1 MTDRTGVPPVTG
13 ISGRAGAPQAREEQ
27 NMSRVDIEKKIQS
40 ENDRVAEENR
50 RVFTDAGVFVL
61 NIISSPGS
69 GKTTLLEATLDR
81 LADKMNIVV
90 IEGDI
95 STERDMDRV
104 RARGASGVQI
114 NTGGGCH
121 LSSGMV
127 AKALTDLDLSSAEIV
142 FIENVGNLV
151 CPSTYD
157 LGEDV
162 RMVLLSTTEG
172 DDKPMKYPAIFHE
185 ASLAILNEIDLL
197 PHLTYDV
204 EKVEKEIR
212 VLNPDSEILRLSATT
227 GEGMDAWIEWIM
239 AKLREK
245 KSTLT

>member
-1 MTDRTGVPPVTG
+1 MTKIDV
-13 ISGRAGAPQAREEQ
+13 
-27 NMSRVDIEKKIQS
+27 EKKIQD
-40 ENDRVAEENR
+40 ENDRVAEKNR
-50 RVFTDAGVFVL
+50 KVFADAGVFVV

-81 LADKMNIVV
+81 LAGRMNVVV
-90 IEGDI
+90 IEGDV
-95 STERDMDRV
+95 STQRDMDRV

-121 LSSGMV
+121 LSSAMIADVLGG
-127 AKALTDLDLSSAEIV
+127 LDLESAELV
-142 FIENVGNLV
+142 FIENVGNLI

-185 ASLAILNEIDLL
+185 ASLAVLNKIDLL

-204 EKVEKEIR
+204 DRVEREIR
-212 VLNPDSEILRLSATT
+212 VLNPDAEILKLSAMT
-227 GEGMDAWIEWIM
+227 GEGMEAWTDWILDRL
-239 AKLREK
+239 AEK
-245 KSTLT
+245 KRTSA

>member
-1 MTDRTGVPPVTG
+1 MKIDVER
-13 ISGRAGAPQAREEQ
+13 
-27 NMSRVDIEKKIQS
+27 KIQS
-40 ENDRVAEENR
+40 ENDRLAQKNR
-50 RVFTDAGVFVL
+50 RVFSDAGVFVV

-81 LADKMNIVV
+81 LAGKLPITV
-90 IEGDI
+90 IEGDV

-121 LSSGMV
+121 LSAAMV
-127 AKALTDLDLSSAEIV
+127 GEVLGGLDLKSAEIV
-142 FIENVGNLV
+142 FIENVGNLI

-185 ASLAILNEIDLL
+185 ASLAVINKMDLL
-197 PHLTYDV
+197 PHLIYDL
-204 EKVEKEIR
+204 EKVEREIE
-212 VLNPDSEILRLSATT
+212 VLNANCEILRLSAVT
-227 GEGMDAWIEWIM
+227 GDGMDGWIDWIM
-239 AKLREK
+239 RKMAEK
-245 KSTLT
+245 KRALHREAS

>member
-1 MTDRTGVPPVTG
+1 
-13 ISGRAGAPQAREEQ
+13 
-27 NMSRVDIEKKIQS
+27 MSRVEIEKKIQS
-40 ENDRVAEENR
+40 ENDRVAEANR
-50 RVFTDAGVFVL
+50 KVFTDAGVFVL

-127 AKALTDLDLSSAEIV
+127 AGVLDDLDLDSAEIV

-185 ASLAILNEIDLL
+185 ASLAILNKIDLL

-204 EKVEKEIR
+204 EKVEREIR

>member
-1 MTDRTGVPPVTG
+1 
-13 ISGRAGAPQAREEQ
+13 
-27 NMSRVDIEKKIQS
+27 MSQIDIERKIQD
-40 ENDRVAEENR
+40 ENDRLAEENR
-50 RVFTDAGVFVL
+50 KIFTDAGVFVM

-81 LADKMNIVV
+81 LAERVNIVV

-121 LSSGMV
+121 LSSRMV
-127 AKALTDLDLSSAEIV
+127 ANALEELDLSDAELV

-185 ASLAILNEIDLL
+185 ASLAVLNKIDLL
-197 PHLTYDV
+197 PHLTYDM

-212 VLNPDSEILRLSATT
+212 VLNPESEIMRLSALT
-227 GEGMDAWIEWIM
+227 GEGMDAWVDWILERAR
-239 AKLREK
+239 AKKAALAGG
-245 KSTLT
+245 S

>member
-1 MTDRTGVPPVTG
+1 MAKIDVER
-13 ISGRAGAPQAREEQ
+13 
-27 NMSRVDIEKKIQS
+27 KIQD
-40 ENDRVAEENR
+40 ENDRIAAENR

-61 NIISSPGS
+61 NLISSPGS

-81 LADKMNIVV
+81 LADKMDIAV

-104 RARGASGVQI
+104 RARGASGIQI

-121 LSSGMV
+121 LSSSMV
-127 AKALTDLDLSSAEIV
+127 AGALRELDLGSAELV

-162 RMVLLSTTEG
+162 RMVILSTTEG

-185 ASLAILNEIDLL
+185 ASLAVINKIDLL

-204 EKVEKEIR
+204 GKVKKEIR
-212 VLNPDSEILRLSATT
+212 VLNPDAEILELSALT
-227 GEGMDAWIEWIM
+227 GEGMYAWVDWIM
-239 AKLREK
+239 AKLGEK
-245 KSTLT
+245 KNSLS

>member
-1 MTDRTGVPPVTG
+1 
-13 ISGRAGAPQAREEQ
+13 
-27 NMSRVDIEKKIQS
+27 MSKVDVEKKIQS
-40 ENDRVAEENR
+40 ENDRLAEINR
-50 RVFTDAGVFVL
+50 KTFRDAGVLVL

-81 LADKMNIVV
+81 LAGRMKIAV
-90 IEGDI
+90 IEGDV

-121 LSSGMV
+121 LSAAMV
-127 AKALTDLDLSSAEIV
+127 GEVLGDIGLDEAEIV
-142 FIENVGNLV
+142 FIENVGNLI

-162 RMVLLSTTEG
+162 RMVLLSSTEG

-185 ASLAILNEIDLL
+185 ASLAVMNKVDLL
-197 PHLTYDV
+197 PYLTYDV

-212 VLNPDSEILRLSATT
+212 VLNSGCEILKLSATT
-227 GEGMDAWIEWIM
+227 GEGMDEWIEWIL
-239 AKLREK
+239 ARLAEK
-245 KSTLT
+245 KNARP

>member
-1 MTDRTGVPPVTG
+1 MTR
-13 ISGRAGAPQAREEQ
+13 I
-27 NMSRVDIEKKIQS
+27 DIEKKIQD
-40 ENDRVAEENR
+40 ENDRRAAENR
-50 RVFTDAGVFVL
+50 RVFSEAGVLVL
-61 NIISSPGS
+61 NVISSPGS

-121 LSSGMV
+121 LSSAMV
-127 AKALTDLDLSSAEIV
+127 GNVLGELDLDSAEIV

-185 ASLAILNEIDLL
+185 ASLAVLNKMDLL

-212 VLNPDSEILRLSATT
+212 VLNPAGEILRLSATT
-227 GEGMDAWIEWIM
+227 GEGMDAWIEWIL

-245 KSTLT
+245 RSTPA

>member
-1 MTDRTGVPPVTG
+1 MAK
-13 ISGRAGAPQAREEQ
+13 I
-27 NMSRVDIEKKIQS
+27 DIEKKIQS
-40 ENDRVAEENR
+40 ANDRVAEENR
-50 RVFTDAGVFVL
+50 KVFSDAGVFVL

-81 LADKMNIVV
+81 LAEKMNIAV

-121 LSSGMV
+121 LSSRMV
-127 AKALTDLDLSSAEIV
+127 TDVLDKVDLESAEIV

-185 ASLAILNEIDLL
+185 ASLAILNKIDLL

-227 GEGMDAWIEWIM
+227 GEGMDAWIEWIIE
-239 AKLREK
+239 KLEEK
-245 KSTLT
+245 KSTQT

>member
-1 MTDRTGVPPVTG
+1 MAK
-13 ISGRAGAPQAREEQ
+13 I
-27 NMSRVDIEKKIQS
+27 DIEKKIQD

-50 RVFTDAGVFVL
+50 RVFTGAGVFVL
-61 NIISSPGS
+61 NVISSPGS

-81 LADKMNIVV
+81 LASRMNIVV

-95 STERDMDRV
+95 STERDLDRV

-121 LSSGMV
+121 LSSRMV
-127 AKALTDLDLSSAEIV
+127 ADVLGGLDLDSAELV

-185 ASLAILNEIDLL
+185 ASLAVLNKIDLL
-197 PHLTYDV
+197 PHLTYDM
-204 EKVEKEIR
+204 EKVEKEIH
-212 VLNPDSEILRLSATT
+212 VLNPESEILRLSALT
-227 GEGMDAWIEWIM
+227 GDGMDAWVDWIERKM
-239 AKLREK
+239 REK
-245 KSTLT
+245 KAALT

>member
-1 MTDRTGVPPVTG
+1 
-13 ISGRAGAPQAREEQ
+13 
-27 NMSRVDIEKKIQS
+27 MSRVEIEKKIQS
-40 ENDRVAEENR
+40 ENDRVAEGNR
-50 RVFTDAGVFVL
+50 RIFNDAGVFVL

-81 LADKMNIVV
+81 LADKLNIVV

-121 LSSGMV
+121 LSSRMV
-127 AKALTDLDLSSAEIV
+127 ADALGKIDLGPADLV

-185 ASLAILNEIDLL
+185 ASLAVMNKIDLL
-197 PHLTYDV
+197 PHLTYDM

-212 VLNPDSEILRLSATT
+212 VLNPESEILRLSALT
-227 GEGMDAWIEWIM
+227 GEGMDAWIEWVENGM
-239 AKLREK
+239 RRK
-245 KSTLT
+245 KAELEG

>member
-1 MTDRTGVPPVTG
+1 MTKIDVER
-13 ISGRAGAPQAREEQ
+13 
-27 NMSRVDIEKKIQS
+27 KIQD
-40 ENDRVAEENR
+40 ENDRVAERNR
-50 RVFTDAGVFVL
+50 KAFTDAGVFVV

-81 LADKMNIVV
+81 LAGELTISV
-90 IEGDI
+90 IEGDV

-121 LSSGMV
+121 LSAVMIEKVLGEV
-127 AKALTDLDLSSAEIV
+127 DLDSAEIV
-142 FIENVGNLV
+142 FIENVGNLI

-185 ASLAILNEIDLL
+185 ATLAVINKTDLL
-197 PHLTYDV
+197 PHLTYDM

-212 VLNPDSEILRLSATT
+212 VLNPDCEILRLSALS
-227 GEGMDAWIEWIM
+227 GEGMDTWIEWIM
-239 AKLREK
+239 KKMAEK
-245 KSTLT
+245 KRAFSREAR

>member
-1 MTDRTGVPPVTG
+1 MTKIDV
-13 ISGRAGAPQAREEQ
+13 
-27 NMSRVDIEKKIQS
+27 EKKIQD
-40 ENDRVAEENR
+40 ENDRLAQKNR
-50 RVFTDAGVFVL
+50 KVFRDAGVFVV

-81 LADKMNIVV
+81 LAKKMGVTV
-90 IEGDI
+90 IEGDV

-121 LSSGMV
+121 LSAAMV
-127 AKALTDLDLSSAEIV
+127 GEVLGGLDLDAAEIV
-142 FIENVGNLV
+142 FIENVGNLI
-151 CPSTYD
+151 CPATYD

-185 ASLAILNEIDLL
+185 ASLAVINKVDLL

-204 EKVEKEIR
+204 EKVEKEIH
-212 VLNPDSEILRLSATT
+212 VLNPDCEILRLSAET
-227 GEGMDAWIEWIM
+227 GEGMDGWIEWIM
-239 AKLREK
+239 QKMADK
-245 KSTLT
+245 KRASSQEAH

>member
-1 MTDRTGVPPVTG
+1 MTKIDVER
-13 ISGRAGAPQAREEQ
+13 
-27 NMSRVDIEKKIQS
+27 KIQD
-40 ENDRVAEENR
+40 ENDRVAGRNR
-50 RVFTDAGVFVL
+50 KVFGDAGVFVV

-69 GKTTLLEATLDR
+69 GKTTLLETTLDK
-81 LADKMNIVV
+81 LAAKLPIAV
-90 IEGDI
+90 IEGDV

-121 LSSGMV
+121 LSAAMV
-127 AKALTDLDLSSAEIV
+127 EQVLGEVKLDEAEIV
-142 FIENVGNLV
+142 FIENVGNLI

-185 ASLAILNEIDLL
+185 ASLAVINKMDLL
-197 PHLTYDV
+197 PHLTYDL
-204 EKVEKEIR
+204 EKVETEIR
-212 VLNPDSEILRLSATT
+212 VLNPDCEILRLSALT
-227 GEGMDAWIEWIM
+227 GEGMDAWIDWIM
-239 AKLREK
+239 NKMTEK
-245 KSTLT
+245 KLSLSREAQ